1 MARARTSQSRK
12 TPRPAAR
19 PAARSA
25 AAAAPVALAD
35 EGDRRLGENVRLLRQ
50 RAGLA
55 IHEVAQRAGLSNGM
69 ISQLERGLTTPSVR
83 TLRMLSIALDVPI
96 SYFFE
101 PSAAGGSQRYVVR
114 KGARRLLRLTANGVL
129 KEALTPAQPSEL
141 ELYEL
146 TLNPGASSGTDF
158 LSHSGEKAGFVL
170 AGRMR
175 LWLDHEAH
183 LLDAGDSFRF
193 PSELPH
199 MFDNP
204 TQQATRVIWVTTL
217 RRKQTPA
224 AGR

>member
-1 MARARTSQSRK
+1 GMAGPRRPQTKAQAKTKPASRLS
-12 TPRPAAR
+12 P
-19 PAARSA
+19 RSA

-35 EGDRRLGENVRLLRQ
+35 EGDRRLGETVRLLRQ
-50 RAGLA
+50 RAGLS
-55 IHEVAQRAGLSNGM
+55 IQDVAQRAQLSNGM

-101 PSAAGGSQRYVVR
+101 PSASGGSQRYVVR

-129 KEALTPAQPSEL
+129 KEALTPAEPGEL

-170 AGRMR
+170 
-175 LWLDHEAH
+175 
-183 LLDAGDSFRF
+183 
-193 PSELPH
+193 
-199 MFDNP
+199 
-204 TQQATRVIWVTTL
+204 
-217 RRKQTPA
+217 
-224 AGR
+224 